1 MKKCY
6 APLLFLISFMSFSQI
21 KGTVSDEKGNSIP
34 YAIVFEENT
43 YNSTT
48 ANEKGVY
55 ELNVKKTDNNHT
67 LIFKSLGFKTKKEK
81 TTTTE
86 FPYTLNTVLAEENL
100 ALNEVVINTKV
111 NPALAIIKKAIASKK
126 ENAEKTNRFTA
137 DFYSKGI
144 FKIKN
149 LPKKIMGMK
158 IDLGAKM
165 SSYLDSTGSGILYL
179 SETVSKIQFEEP
191 DHFKEKII
199 ASKIAGDN
207 KSYSYNTAIN
217 SNYSFYDNTVP
228 LEEAKLISPIANN
241 AFNYYKY
248 QLEGTFF
255 DENNQQINKIKVI
268 PKRDKEPVFEG
279 YIYIVEDSWAI
290 YAVDFEVK
298 GYRMNDE
305 FTEVL
310 QLKQNFNYNTISKL
324 WIKNTQSIDFKAG
337 GFGIGFTGSFQYVFS
352 NYEFPNAFNKKKFGK
367 EILSFENNANKK
379 EDNYWNTIRP
389 MPLTSEELLDYT
401 KKGELEKRTESQKY
415 LDSID
420 AKNNKFKIMNVLA
433 GYTYKNTFKKYS
445 FQYNGLVDF
454 SSLNFN
460 TVQGISISS
469 GFSFS
474 NWNDETGKRTNIKT
488 TFNYGFSDERLRVSA
503 EYKHQF
509 NNQNYAKLAIS
520 GGTKVNQFNDREPI
534 NSFINDISSTFF
546 KDNYMKLYNKEF
558 FGVKY
563 SQDIANGLNLEGK
576 VDYSQRKPLF
586 NTSNYSFVKIDKL
599 YTSNNPLAPNDYV
612 NPGFETHHLTT
623 LNLNATINFGNKVIT
638 RPNGRYNLKNDK
650 YPTLFLNYE
659 KGFASNEKKY
669 EFEKLEAKISYNM
682 LLENKGELAV
692 NFNVGKF
699 FNADNIAFID
709 YKHFNGNQ
717 THIELSEKYLDAFL
731 LMPYYSNSTNTSY
744 FKLHSEYNDNGFIM
758 NKIPL
763 LNKLKSQLVM
773 GYHTLGVPNKKPYN
787 EFNIGLDRLGFG
799 KFKIFRIDYVRTYEN
814 GIKTNGLVFGL
825 KL

>member
-1 MKKCY
+1 M
-6 APLLFLISFMSFSQI
+6 LFLISFMSFSQI
-21 KGTVSDEKGNSIP
+21 KGTISDEKGNSIP

-55 ELNVKKTDNNHT
+55 ELNVKKTDNHT
-67 LIFKSLGFKTKKEK
+67 LIFKSLGYKTKKEK
-81 TTTTE
+81 ITTTE
-86 FPYTLNTVLAEENL
+86 FPYTLNAVLAEENL

-137 DFYSKGI
+137 DFYSRGI

-158 IDLGAKM
+158 VDMEDKM
-165 SSYLDSTGSGILYL
+165 LSYLDSTGSGIIYL
-179 SETVSKIQFEEP
+179 SETVSKISFEKP

-207 KSYSYNTAIN
+207 KGYSYNTALS
-217 SNYSFYDNTVP
+217 SNYSFYNNVVKIGTN
-228 LEEAKLISPIANN
+228 LISPIANN

-248 QLEGTFF
+248 QLEGSFF
-255 DENNQQINKIKVI
+255 DENNHQINKIKVT
-268 PKRDKEPVFEG
+268 PKRDKDPVFEG
-279 YIYIVEDSWAI
+279 YIYIVDDSWAI
-290 YAVDFEVK
+290 YAIDLTIK
-298 GYRMNDE
+298 GYRMNNE
-305 FTEVL
+305 FTEFF
-310 QLKQNFNYNTISKL
+310 QLKQNFDYNSINKIWAKS
-324 WIKNTQSIDFKAG
+324 NQSITLVAG
-337 GFGIGFTGSFQYVFS
+337 AFGIQFTANFNHVFS
-352 NYEFPNAFNKKKFGK
+352 NYNFLDSFDKNTFTN
-367 EILSFENNANKK
+367 EILSIETTANKK
-379 EDNYWNTIRP
+379 ENQFWNTIRP
-389 MPLTSEELLDYT
+389 IPLTTEEVLDYS
-401 KKGELEKRTESQKY
+401 KKDSIETVRESKKY

-420 AKNNKFKIMNVLA
+420 EKKNKFHLMNVIN
-433 GYTYKNTFKKYS
+433 GYTYKNSYQKYS
-445 FQYNGLVDF
+445 FHYNGLVDL

-460 TVQGISISS
+460 TVQGISLSS

-474 NWNDETGKRTNIKT
+474 NWNDDLGKKTNIKT

-509 NNQNYAKLAIS
+509 NNQNYAKLAIF
-520 GGTKVNQFNDREPI
+520 GGTKVSQFNANEPI
-534 NSFINDISSTFF
+534 KGFINDISATFF

-558 FGVKY
+558 FGVQY
-563 SQDIANGLNLEGK
+563 SQNIANGVNLEGK

-586 NTSNYSFVKIDKL
+586 NTSNYTFLKNDKS
-599 YTSNNPLAPNDYV
+599 YTSNNPQAPDDYI

-623 LNLNATINFGNKVIT
+623 FNLNATINFGNKFIT
-638 RPNGRYNLKNDK
+638 RPDGKYNIKNKK
-650 YPTLFLNYE
+650 YPSLFLNYE
-659 KGFASNEKKY
+659 KGFAANEKKY
-669 EFEKLEAKISYNM
+669 EFDKVEAKISYNM
-682 LLENKGELAV
+682 LLKNKGELAV

-699 FNADNIAFID
+699 FNAENIAFID

-744 FKLHSEYNDNGFIM
+744 FQLHSEYNDNGFIM

-773 GYHTLGVPNKKPYN
+773 GYHALGVPNKKPYN

>member
-1 MKKCY
+1 M
-6 APLLFLISFMSFSQI
+6 LFLISFMSFSQI
-21 KGTVSDEKGNSIP
+21 KGTISDEKGNSIP

-55 ELNVKKTDNNHT
+55 ELNVKKTDNHT
-67 LIFKSLGFKTKKEK
+67 LIFKSLGYKTKKEK
-81 TTTTE
+81 ITPTE
-86 FPYTLNTVLAEENL
+86 FPYTLNAVLAEENL

-137 DFYSKGI
+137 DFYSRGI

-158 IDLGAKM
+158 VDMEDKM
-165 SSYLDSTGSGILYL
+165 LSYLDSTGSGIIYL
-179 SETVSKIQFEEP
+179 SETVSKISFEKP

-207 KSYSYNTAIN
+207 KGYSYNTALS
-217 SNYSFYDNTVP
+217 SNYSFYNNVVKIGTN
-228 LEEAKLISPIANN
+228 LISPIANN

-248 QLEGTFF
+248 QLEGSFF
-255 DENNQQINKIKVI
+255 DENNHQINKIKVT
-268 PKRDKEPVFEG
+268 PKRDKDPVFEG
-279 YIYIVEDSWAI
+279 YIYIVDDSWAI
-290 YAVDFEVK
+290 YAIDLTIK
-298 GYRMNDE
+298 GYRMNNE
-305 FTEVL
+305 FTEFF
-310 QLKQNFNYNTISKL
+310 QLKQNFDYNSINKIWAKS
-324 WIKNTQSIDFKAG
+324 NQSITLVAG
-337 GFGIGFTGSFQYVFS
+337 AFGIQFTANFNHVFS
-352 NYEFPNAFNKKKFGK
+352 NYNFLDSFDKNTFTN
-367 EILSFENNANKK
+367 EILSIETTANKK
-379 EDNYWNTIRP
+379 ENQFWNTIRP
-389 MPLTSEELLDYT
+389 IPLTTEEVLDYS
-401 KKGELEKRTESQKY
+401 KKDSIETVRESKKY

-420 AKNNKFKIMNVLA
+420 AKKNKFHLMNVIN
-433 GYTYKNTFKKYS
+433 GYTYKNSYQKYS
-445 FQYNGLVDF
+445 FHYNGLVDL

-460 TVQGISISS
+460 TVQGISLSS

-474 NWNDETGKRTNIKT
+474 NWNDDLGKKTNIKT

-520 GGTKVNQFNDREPI
+520 GGTKVSQFNANEPI
-534 NSFINDISSTFF
+534 KGFINDISSTFF

-558 FGVKY
+558 FGVQY
-563 SQDIANGLNLEGK
+563 SQNIANGVNLEGK

-586 NTSNYSFVKIDKL
+586 NTSNYTFLKNDKS
-599 YTSNNPLAPNDYV
+599 YTSNNPQAPDDYI

-623 LNLNATINFGNKVIT
+623 FNLNATINFGNKFIT
-638 RPNGRYNLKNDK
+638 RPDGKYNIKNKK
-650 YPTLFLNYE
+650 YPSLFLNYE
-659 KGFASNEKKY
+659 KGFAANEKKY
-669 EFEKLEAKISYNM
+669 EFDKVEAKISYNM
-682 LLENKGELAV
+682 LLKNKGELAV

-699 FNADNIAFID
+699 FNAENIAFID

-744 FKLHSEYNDNGFIM
+744 FQLHSEYNDNGFIM

-773 GYHTLGVPNKKPYN
+773 GYHALGVPNKKPYN